1 MSQSPK
7 VILIFKMSQ
16 SEKDVF
22 VSPKSGVSE
31 DQIANSSSTTMENS
45 VKDENSI
52 DRHEYLSGLKLF
64 AVMTSITLAS
74 FLMLLDSSI
83 VGTVSTHQLIY

>member
-1 MSQSPK
+1 
-7 VILIFKMSQ
+7 MSQ

-22 VSPKSGVSE
+22 ASPNSGVSE
-31 DQIANSSSTTMENS
+31 NQIANSSSTTMENS

-52 DRHEYLSGLKLF
+52 DRHQYLSGLKLF

-74 FLMLLDSSI
+74 FLMLLGSGV
-83 VGTVSTHQLIY
+83 VGTVSTHQLIC